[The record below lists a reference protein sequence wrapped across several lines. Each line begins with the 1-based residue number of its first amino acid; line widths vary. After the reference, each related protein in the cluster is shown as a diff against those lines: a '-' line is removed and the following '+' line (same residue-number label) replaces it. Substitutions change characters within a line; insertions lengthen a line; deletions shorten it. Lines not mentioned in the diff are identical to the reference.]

1 MLIGKSKDHMDAQQA
16 YCNKL
21 RRMCDQMKEKHTIF
35 DSQEMSV
42 MEETLTTA
50 EENLSELQESY
61 EKKLDI
67 FTTRI
72 IKLEKAVD
80 ERLAIVEDDAEN
92 RLLLEEDPRLMQ
104 VFAGKHAELLRHI
117 MEAKTLIAA

>member
-1 MLIGKSKDHMDAQQA
+1 MDAQQA